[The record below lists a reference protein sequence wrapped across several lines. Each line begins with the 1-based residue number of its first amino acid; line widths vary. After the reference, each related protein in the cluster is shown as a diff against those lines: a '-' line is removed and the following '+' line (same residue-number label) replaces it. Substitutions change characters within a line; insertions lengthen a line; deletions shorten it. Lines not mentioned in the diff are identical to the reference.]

1 MHRATEPT
9 CGLRS
14 ESNDGRL
21 LTEARSLRL
30 PDTMHTTTRETEAYD
45 LQSADVREWMRFES
59 GRLTSEPPQPPSASM
74 REGVTVAVCTFQ
86 RAASL
91 VQLLESLPGQT
102 LRPQRLIIV
111 DASPDSDTRNS
122 VASFQQFDAIADEI
136 LYFHVEG
143 AFKTLTCSRNFALQW
158 IDTDLM
164 VFFDDDVVLEP
175 SCLEEMVQPLR
186 ACPDVVGTG
195 GYATNYTKSPSG
207 YWQMR
212 RMMRIV
218 PDLKPGQ
225 FCRSGMATPWSF
237 LPQNESWVE
246 GQWLSGFAMMW
257 RTEIARRVRF
267 NEGFGGHS
275 TGEDVD
281 FSLRMA
287 RCGRLVVAGKA
298 RLLHLT
304 DTGGRPNTYRMGYT
318 GIRNSYDIHRRCL
331 PNRTWRD
338 GAWFAYAYGM
348 DAVMRTVNLLAP
360 GDRRRR
366 WDFLRG
372 RLRFLAEVLSGRFQ
386 LSQDSEQ
393 QSLVRSS

>member
-1 MHRATEPT
+1 MMQATM
-9 CGLRS
+9 S
-14 ESNDGRL
+14 EA
-21 LTEARSLRL
+21 EACN
-30 PDTMHTTTRETEAYD
+30 
-45 LQSADVREWMRFES
+45 LQSPDVRDWMRFES
-59 GRLTSEPPQPPSASM
+59 GHLSSQPPAVPGSSM

-91 VQLLESLPGQT
+91 LQMLESLPSQT

-111 DASPDSDTRNS
+111 DASPDDETREA
-122 VASFQQFDAIADEI
+122 VAGFQQHAAIADEVI
-136 LYFHVEG
+136 YFHVEG
-143 AFKTLTCSRNFALQW
+143 AFKTLTCSRNFALEW

-175 SCLEEMVQPLR
+175 DCLAEMVQPLR
-186 ACPDVVGTG
+186 ARPDVVGAG
-195 GYATNYTKSPSG
+195 GYATNYTKSPSS
-207 YWQMR
+207 YWQLR
-212 RMMRIV
+212 RLIRVV

-225 FCRSGMATPWSF
+225 FCRSGIATPWSF
-237 LPQNESWVE
+237 LPQNEDWVE
-246 GQWLSGFAMMW
+246 GQWLAGFAMMW
-257 RTEIARRVRF
+257 RTHLARQVRF

-331 PNRTWRD
+331 PHRTWRD

-348 DAVMRTVNLLAP
+348 DAAMRSLNLLTP

-372 RLRFLAEVLSGRFQ
+372 RMHFLAEILSGRFK
-386 LSQDSEQ
+386 LSQDAEQ